1 MKRKSFDLE
10 KIFTFENVEWAYH
23 KVCKN
28 CRSNSKKTKFTYFL
42 NSNIFDIYNKLKN
55 FNYEFS
61 RYTIFIIKDPKYRV
75 IMSDTIYDKIVNYLV
90 AYRILIPALSPSLID
105 QNVATREGMGASK
118 AYYYFEKYA
127 NTIKSNGNVYV
138 LKVDIKK
145 YFYNINHSVLLN
157 LLKRY
162 IKNEVVLRKII
173 MIISQTNN
181 EYVNKTINYL
191 KNSIID
197 DLNYKSISL
206 KEKNELIKKIKEI
219 PFYENGKGLS
229 IGNVCSQILAVFYLN
244 EFDHYVK
251 EKLKCK
257 YYIRYMDDIIILSND
272 KQFLKKVFKLIEIKL
287 SKYDLMVNPK
297 SNIYK
302 LNNSF
307 TFLGRTYYIRN
318 DKLLFSCRSVT
329 YKGIV
334 KKLNYLRNNDFE
346 KYYQSK
352 ISYRGYLR
360 KDIYSLKEE
369 YEFLNTKYNNVIIK
383 EFIKGYGY
391 VIYSN
396 VSDDLIKSALSI
408 SGICTVN
415 AYNFISILNY
425 LERNNLKYIYLEK
438 NKINFK
444 YVS

>member
-10 KIFTFENVEWAYH
+10 KIFTFENVEWEYH

-127 NTIKSNGNVYV
+127 SSLKNVSSVFV

-360 KDIYSLKEE
+360 KDIYSLKNE
-369 YEFLNTKYNNVIIK
+369 YEFLNNKYLNVIVK
-383 EFIKGYGY
+383 DFVNGFGY
-391 VIYSN
+391 IILSN
-396 VSDDLIKSALSI
+396 LSDDLIKSALFI
-408 SGICTVN
+408 NGIYTVN
-415 AYNFISILNY
+415 IYNYKKILKY
-425 LERNNLKYIYLEK
+425 LENNNLKYIYLEK
-438 NKINFK
+438 KKLFLNM
-444 YVS
+444 